1 MCIRDRPVRARGGP
15 LSDHLPLR
23 PGERVVGALAEG
35 GGQYII
41 LLSQRGWVRRV
52 RAAYLGGSLI
62 AGTSFHDVKE
72 GGPLVAACWSGGGD
86 DLFLASREGKAIR
99 FMETQV
105 PARGCLGIRLDVTD
119 AAVAAAAVR
128 ADGGV
133 FLLGADGQGTVRLMS
148 GFAANKAPAAA
159 GKVAMKTDEL
169 VVAAAVG
176 PGDELVII
184 SRLGKLIRFAADEI
198 PAKEGVVQGVACMA
212 LRADEATAVAVVPT
226 GLL

>member
-1 MCIRDRPVRARGGP
+1 M
-15 LSDHLPLR
+15 
-23 PGERVVGALAEG
+23 
-35 GGQYII
+35 
-41 LLSQRGWVRRV
+41 
-52 RAAYLGGSLI
+52 
-62 AGTSFHDVKE
+62 
-72 GGPLVAACWSGGGD
+72 
-86 DLFLASREGKAIR
+86 
-99 FMETQV
+99 
-105 PARGCLGIRLDVTD
+105 
-119 AAVAAAAVR
+119 AAAAVR

-198 PAKEGVVQGVACMA
+198 PAKEGVVQG
-212 LRADEATAVAVVPT
+212 LS
-226 GLL
+226 LIHI